1 MNLFPVRGQIHA
13 FSDAYRCRNVT
24 SGNDLPLFQTFVL
37 YFTQQVGCEDE
48 VVQPFVGGG
57 EYIVLGSFPFL
68 VSLVDVKDAVADAH
82 YGVHVVG
89 IDDGGHV
96 VLGGDVMNQGI
107 DNQRGLRVESRVRLV
122 AAWAAGRWHGQ
133 WLHVSA
139 YRH

>member
-24 SGNDLPLFQTFVL
+24 SGNDLPLFQTFVF

-68 VSLVDVKDAVADAH
+68 VSLVDVKDAVADSH
-82 YGVHVVG
+82 DGVHVVG
-89 IDDGGHV
+89 VDDGGHV

-107 DNQRGLRVESRVRLV
+107 DNQRGLRVESRVR
-122 AAWAAGRWHGQ
+122 
-133 WLHVSA
+133 
-139 YRH
+139 